1 MFSKLVKYS
10 KEFLWISE
18 GLALI
23 IATIYYFYNKKKI
36 KGEMAVKEA
45 FEKADVSKLNDEQL
59 KEFNDMKNMML

>member
-18 GLALI
+18 GLELI
-23 IATIYYFYNKKKI
+23 IATIYHFHNKKKI

-45 FEKADVSKLNDEQL
+45 SENADVSKLNDEQL